1 MSHKNFAIGIA
12 IILFSILSLIVFLT
26 TSYAPLQAVNPI
38 AALTAITVAIIG
50 LVWFKKQDL
59 VKRR

>member
-12 IILFSILSLIVFLT
+12 IILFSMLSLIVFLT
-26 TSYAPLQAVNPI
+26 TSYAALQAINPI

-59 VKRR
+59 QKRR